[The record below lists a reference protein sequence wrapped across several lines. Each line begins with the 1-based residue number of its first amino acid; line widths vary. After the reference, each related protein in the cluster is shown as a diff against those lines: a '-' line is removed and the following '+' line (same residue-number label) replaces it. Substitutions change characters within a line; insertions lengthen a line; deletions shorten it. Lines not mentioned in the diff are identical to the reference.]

1 MVLKFKNSLDK
12 KVYTFSQITDIN
24 DSKMFFH
31 FNIQLPE
38 GMPDG
43 SYTYALY
50 DDNNVQIAN
59 GQAQVGDFK
68 GKAEATT
75 AYTKNNEFIQY
86 NG

>member
-1 MVLKFKNSLDK
+1 MVLKLKNDVDK
-12 KVYTFSQITDIN
+12 KVYFFDNLDDIN

-31 FNIQLPE
+31 FNIRLYN

-43 SYTYALY
+43 SYEYILTENDTVLASGV
-50 DDNNVQIAN
+50 VQIGEYTQSN
-59 GQAQVGDFK
+59 
-68 GKAEATT
+68 T